1 MAQYHPDEL
10 TAVIRG
16 WIQDSMEEKE
26 REEFEREYNQYLDE
40 TDPGFDEE
48 SYLKHMSSDAAFAKM
63 IEDPDFI

>member
-1 MAQYHPDEL
+1 MALYPQDQLSEI
-10 TAVIRG
+10 IRG
-16 WIQDSMEEKE
+16 WIYDTMAEQE